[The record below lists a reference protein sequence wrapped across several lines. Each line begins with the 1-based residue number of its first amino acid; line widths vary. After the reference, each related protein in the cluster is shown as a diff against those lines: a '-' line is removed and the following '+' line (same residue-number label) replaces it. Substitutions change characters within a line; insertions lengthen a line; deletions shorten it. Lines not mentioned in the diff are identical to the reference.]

1 MALMVHEL
9 ATNAAKYGAL
19 SQPAGKLSIQW
30 SLADRTLNLEWRET
44 DGPLVASP
52 AHRGFGLQLL
62 SRALE
67 QFSGAVE
74 MTFETSGLICR
85 MKAMLSESKPSIV
98 PDDQRN
104 SAGLG
109 TAQADAPPPVHLRR
123 GAKLPTQ
130 SDRS

>member
-1 MALMVHEL
+1 MPIWVIESMAL
-9 ATNAAKYGAL
+9 
-19 SQPAGKLSIQW
+19 AGVGQRPVSV
-30 SLADRTLNLEWRET
+30 RTLNLDWRET

-67 QFSGAVE
+67 QFSGTVE

-98 PDDQRN
+98 PDDQP
-104 SAGLG
+104 SSPA
-109 TAQADAPPPVHLRR
+109 AA
-123 GAKLPTQ
+123 
-130 SDRS
+130 